1 MRPMEPL
8 EPLRP
13 MEPMELMR
21 PMDRPMVRPMD
32 QARRAT
38 MQSTHALKVALGAG
52 DKSYAVL
59 PL

>member
-21 PMDRPMVRPMD
+21 PMVRPMD
-32 QARRAT
+32 QARHNAKHPC
-38 MQSTHALKVALGAG
+38 SESGAWRRR
-52 DKSYAVL
+52 
-59 PL
+59 